1 MQSPHVTG
9 SGHSV
14 ALDQQICQSN
24 LSSEKKIAYLIFR
37 GRVSKRVSF
46 QSLPI
51 FFPFSVVKKRIAKSR
66 YWEYDDH
73 YSPEITAIS
82 NVSRSVTHLLRI
94 SPIKTVNGGE

>member
-9 SGHSV
+9 SEHSV

-51 FFPFSVVKKRIAKSR
+51 FFPFSVVKKESQSHGIGNTIITIAR
-66 YWEYDDH
+66 
-73 YSPEITAIS
+73 
-82 NVSRSVTHLLRI
+82 R
-94 SPIKTVNGGE
+94 

>member
-24 LSSEKKIAYLIFR
+24 LSSEKKIAYLISR

-46 QSLPI
+46 QSLLI
-51 FFPFSVVKKRIAKSR
+51 FLPFCGKKRIAKSR

-94 SPIKTVNGGE
+94 SHIKTVNGGE